1 MYKKALV
8 TGGAGFIGSHL
19 VDALIRRR
27 IKVVVLDDLSYGK
40 KAFVNPNA
48 EFIQMSITSPKLTAV
63 VKKIQPDIIFHYA
76 ALKNVRESLK
86 NPIYDAEVN
95 VLGTLALI
103 EAGQKAGVKKFV
115 FASTGGAM
123 YADSHKHKAPWSEEV
138 VDEPVSPYGVAKRA
152 GELYFNFSRE
162 VYGIP
167 FVALRYANVYGP
179 RQDGGG
185 EGGVVSIFAQAMLT
199 GKPAKIFGSGK
210 QTRDFVYVEDCVRAA
225 VLAMDKS
232 LSGIFNIGTGKET
245 DVNVLFRKLK
255 KMTASEAL
263 EKHMAANPG
272 EIMRSVL
279 DVRLARKVLGWA
291 AKVPLDEGL
300 KRTVE
305 WLRMY
310 ENKKCS

>member
-1 MYKKALV
+1 MATYKKALV

-40 KAFVNPNA
+40 KANVNPNA
-48 EFIQMSITSPKLTAV
+48 EFIQLSITSPKLASV

-86 NPIYDAEVN
+86 NPVYDAEVN
-95 VLGTLALI
+95 VLGTLSLI

-167 FVALRYANVYGP
+167 FVALRYANVFGP

-185 EGGVVSIFAQAMLT
+185 EGGVVSIFGHAMLT
-199 GKPAKIFGSGK
+199 GKPAKIFGTGK
-210 QTRDFVYVEDCVRAA
+210 QTRDFVFVEDCVRAA
-225 VLAMDKS
+225 MLGMEKS
-232 LSGIFNIGTGKET
+232 VSGIFNIGTGKET
-245 DVNVLFRKLK
+245 DVNELFRKLK
-255 KMTASEAL
+255 KMTGSDAL
-263 EKHMAANPG
+263 EKHAPGNPG
-272 EIMRSVL
+272 EVMRSVL
-279 DVRLARKVLGWA
+279 DARLAKRVLGWRPT
-291 AKVPLDEGL
+291 VSLDEGL
-300 KRTVE
+300 KKTVE
-305 WLRMY
+305 WL
-310 ENKKCS
+310 KGQK